1 MVRNSV
7 YMTGYW
13 LVGIT
18 FAWTGR
24 FFFHDVLNWTSN
36 GMGIALGLGIYWL
49 LGAVVSDS
57 YEDEYEFED
66 EKEQDDGLVAVGMT
80 DNNDGSKFM
89 MVFTADG
96 LLDSKARNELK
107 EYFKDVTIDEIY
119 QANLS
124 MDGKKLGK
132 IKKVWLD
139 D

>member
-24 FFFHDVLNWTSN
+24 FFFHDILNWTSN

-49 LGAVVSDS
+49 LGAVVSDF

-80 DNNDGSKFM
+80 DKNDGSKFM

>member
-24 FFFHDVLNWTSN
+24 FFFHDILNWASN

-49 LGAVVSDS
+49 LGAVVSDF

-80 DNNDGSKFM
+80 DKNDGSKFM

>member
-7 YMTGYW
+7 YLTGYW
-13 LVGIT
+13 FVGIT

-24 FFFHDVLNWTSN
+24 FLFHDILNWTSN

-49 LGAVVSDS
+49 LGAIVSDF
-57 YEDEYEFED
+57 YEDEYGFEY
-66 EKEQDDGLVAVGMT
+66 EEELDDGLVAVGMT
-80 DNNDGSKFM
+80 DKNDGSQFM

-96 LLDSKARNELK
+96 LLDSKTRDELK

-124 MDGKKLGK
+124 MNGKKLRK